1 MQLLQRLPEILERA
15 DFEAQPIN
23 TEDQR
28 DLVTLSTLVDGV
40 LRELTLTIPLFVE
53 R

>member
-23 TEDQR
+23 TEDMR
-28 DLVTLSTLVDGV
+28 DLLSTLVDDV